1 MLSDKPQPFTPPH
14 VLVSEGAEGAQVP
27 FPPVEAYDEGQVPKA
42 APVSRVAV
50 GSSDNWDLRNRVFE
64 QTGQITTIL
73 IHGYSVT
80 ESHWKRN
87 KEAGVKLAKASEY
100 LELARKELV
109 A

>member
-14 VLVSEGAEGAQVP
+14 VLVSEDAEGAQVP

-42 APVSRVAV
+42 DPVSRVAV

-73 IHGYSVT
+73 VDGYPVT
-80 ESHWKRN
+80 SSWWRRN
-87 KEAGVKLAKASEY
+87 VVAGGKLARASEY
-100 LELARKELV
+100 LELARKELE

>member
-1 MLSDKPQPFTPPH
+1 MLSDKPQPFTPLH
-14 VLVSEGAEGAQVP
+14 VLVFKDAEGAQVP

-73 IHGYSVT
+73 IHDYSVT
-80 ESHWKRN
+80 EPHWKRDTV
-87 KEAGVKLAKASEY
+87 AGGKLARAAEY
-100 LELARKELV
+100 MELARKELE